1 MIDHLTITVKDFEGE
16 VAFYDAALEPLGYAR
31 GVAFPGVQQFA
42 HADGSSVFVS
52 TAKEGADVVPMHV
65 AFQAP
70 DTDAVAAFHAAG
82 LANGGTDN
90 GEPGPRPHYGP
101 NYYAAFVH
109 DPEGNNI
116 EAMINS

>member
-1 MIDHLTITVKDFEGE
+1 MINHLTIKVKDFERE
-16 VAFYDAALEPLGYAR
+16 TAFYEAALAPLGYTK
-31 GVAFPGVQQFA
+31 GVTFPGVQQFA

-52 TAKEGADVVPMHV
+52 TAPDDATIAPMHV
-65 AFQAP
+65 AFDAP

-82 LANGGTDN
+82 IANGGTDN

-116 EAMINS
+116 EAVINS